1 MNTHVISEET
11 AFNLVHYARLGFP
24 SVYYY
29 DTSQSD
35 CVLPF
40 KNISKLA
47 SRSIPS
53 IHGALHSEC
62 FVSVVRARER
72 ANIQVTLTL
81 TSEHKCWDR
90 LQPLR
95 QAKMEKQLKRRKEGR
110 KERRKDGWRNGL

>member
-1 MNTHVISEET
+1 M
-11 AFNLVHYARLGFP
+11 
-24 SVYYY
+24 YYY

-35 CVLPF
+35 GVLPF

-47 SRSIPS
+47 SRSIPR

-95 QAKMEKQLKRRKEGR
+95 QAKMEKQLRRRKGGRKEGR
-110 KERRKDGWRNGL
+110 KDGGMDYIHKRKTVATLLKSCFVPVIKKGN

>member
-47 SRSIPS
+47 SRSIPN

-72 ANIQVTLTL
+72 ELT
-81 TSEHKCWDR
+81 
-90 LQPLR
+90 
-95 QAKMEKQLKRRKEGR
+95 
-110 KERRKDGWRNGL
+110 

>member
-1 MNTHVISEET
+1 MNPHVISEET

-47 SRSIPS
+47 SRSILVFM
-53 IHGALHSEC
+53 ALCTVNVLSLWSEPE
-62 FVSVVRARER
+62 RE
-72 ANIQVTLTL
+72 
-81 TSEHKCWDR
+81 S
-90 LQPLR
+90 
-95 QAKMEKQLKRRKEGR
+95 
-110 KERRKDGWRNGL
+110 